1 MRGCLV
7 LLNSQFV
14 YESQAHPYESKLPVY
29 FSQQELADIREHT
42 FVDSDFDRHAIVEG
56 KRLRLDLSLDDIEEI
71 QGYVAAEANHR
82 RDTKLRRPLDKLFD
96 KFQKLLGASDDQE

>member
-1 MRGCLV
+1 MNRRRI
-7 LLNSQFV
+7 
-14 YESQAHPYESKLPVY
+14 PYESKLPVY

-71 QGYVAAEANHR
+71 QGYVAPRLITCAIRSCAGHWINCLISFR
-82 RDTKLRRPLDKLFD
+82 
-96 KFQKLLGASDDQE
+96 SC